1 MTGSETAN
9 AANGPAPRGWRTRVG
24 SFVAGAASASVVL
37 LAFLIPSL
45 QDQWDRYETRRAVD
59 AYVRVGRGLVNE
71 GHYTAAE
78 QAFDRALE
86 LAGNHRTDLLELKL
100 QARVGRVNED
110 PTWLGKVPDDL
121 TESDFLYLLEMQLH
135 RSPAER
141 AATLTAYGTM
151 LAGEKRG
158 AEAERRF
165 EAALA
170 IDEAFGAAHVGLG
183 NLLADRGRTV
193 EAERHYRRAI
203 AIAPDDANAH
213 YDLGLLLASVG
224 KPADAATEFQAA
236 AKLAPAEADVQLR
249 LGEALA
255 AAGRPNAARASL
267 TRARE
272 LEPGNAEAREALAEL
287 GGTSASSR

>member
-1 MTGSETAN
+1 MSGREPANPSE
-9 AANGPAPRGWRTRVG
+9 GPAERDWRSRAG

-45 QDQWDRYETRRAVD
+45 QDQWDRYEARRAVD
-59 AYVRVGRGLVNE
+59 AYVRVGRGLVDE
-71 GHYTAAE
+71 GHFTAAE

-121 TESDFLYLLEMQLH
+121 TESDFLYLLEMQRH
-135 RSPAER
+135 RAPAER

-170 IDEAFGAAHVGLG
+170 IDEAFGAAHVGLA
-183 NLLADRGRTV
+183 NLLADRGRTAD
-193 EAERHYRRAI
+193 AERHYRRAI

-213 YDLGLLLASVG
+213 YDLGLLLAATG
-224 KPADAATEFQAA
+224 RHADAAAQFQTA
-236 AKLAPAEADVQLR
+236 AKLAPAEADVHLH

-255 AAGRPNAARASL
+255 AAGHPNAARASL
-267 TRARE
+267 ARARE
-272 LEPGNAEAREALAEL
+272 LEPGNAEARDALAAL
-287 GGTSASSR
+287 GGTAAPPR